1 MLDKGEDGLFAS
13 LNNIR
18 DCGFSYIGAS
28 INKDDFD
35 SSVVIEKKGMKLGF
49 LSYTDSSKID
59 VENLKKIHINSFK
72 GESYAMRMNRR
83 LSSIKKDIQLLQTKA
98 DIVVLSLH
106 FGEEYHRQPNAFQIE
121 LVHSIAE
128 TGVDVIIGHHPHV
141 LQPIHWV
148 QNSKGKNVL
157 VAYSL
162 GNFHSGQL
170 GLYRQIGGFFTFE
183 VERIEDKVIVSSPK
197 LTSTFVDIY
206 NGCKVKK
213 LSDFCD
219 NSAKLKTGKDTFF
232 DSELV
237 RKELFRALAKE
248 SYFIQKKQEVVYE

>member
-1 MLDKGEDGLFAS
+1 
-13 LNNIR
+13 
-18 DCGFSYIGAS
+18 
-28 INKDDFD
+28 
-35 SSVVIEKKGMKLGF
+35 MKLGF